1 MNDAL
6 ASSADCFTREKARE
20 LSILLLGSKRVA
32 KQPRLA
38 YPWPQDGALKYG
50 NRKEIQA
57 LMTEPIKLE
66 IFTDYV

>member
-1 MNDAL
+1 L
-6 ASSADCFTREKARE
+6 
-20 LSILLLGSKRVA
+20 LSGSKPVA
-32 KQPRLA
+32 KEPRLA
-38 YPWPQDGALKYG
+38 YLWPLDGELNYD